1 MSDRKLT
8 KLLEQLHD
16 ELEKT
21 QSVDEEGREMLVHL
35 NDDIRKYIDP
45 SEEDDETVF
54 ERIQD
59 AIDHFEV
66 EHPVI
71 TAALSQILNTLSNAG
86 I

>member
-1 MSDRKLT
+1 MPEKKLGE
-8 KLLEQLHD
+8 LLEQLHA
-16 ELEKT
+16 ELEQT
-21 QSVDEEGREMLVHL
+21 QSLDEEGREMLVHL
-35 NDDIRKYIDP
+35 DEDIRKFIDP
-45 SEEDDETVF
+45 KEEDDETVF

-71 TAALSQILNTLSNAG
+71 TAALSQILNSLSNAG